1 MEIDI
6 PKSFF
11 KKDYYADNFIEGRD
25 KAIDEL
31 KSDSVNLKPVLNHI
45 DKFNPINDIL
55 FTRFDESMSK
65 VKGEIKFKPIK
76 FSLSSSGGGFQK
88 KLVCDVIIKNAM
100 FFNNDDLDVFK
111 SMPNDSID
119 ALTSI
124 MKDDYYGL
132 NKVFKKVVRL
142 FGMDDYD
149 LSINDIKIIYDE

>member
-25 KAIDEL
+25 KAIEDL
-31 KSDSVNLKPVLNHI
+31 KSDSINLGPVLKHF

-76 FSLSSSGGGFQK
+76 FSLSSSGGRFNK

-100 FFNNDDLDVFK
+100 FFNNDDLNVFK
-111 SMPNDSID
+111 SMPNDSME